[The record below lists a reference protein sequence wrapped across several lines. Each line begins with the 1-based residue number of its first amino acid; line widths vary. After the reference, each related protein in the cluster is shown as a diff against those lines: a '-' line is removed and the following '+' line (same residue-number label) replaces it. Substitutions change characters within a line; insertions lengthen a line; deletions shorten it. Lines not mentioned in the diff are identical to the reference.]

1 MKNSILHPCQSLAF
15 RHCSIIMT
23 FLIIFLYAQNNYAQC
38 VASSGSID
46 GIVYLDNNN
55 NGARNVG
62 EGGIQGILVEAYNAS
77 GALMGTSTTNQ
88 NGAYFFNGLTDGQ
101 RLRLQFSFSS
111 TYSSAILGADNAS
124 SVSFVQV
131 PACNIGFGLVNAF
144 EYCNSK
150 SEIITTCF
158 VQGETNNRTSEP
170 TIVGIE
176 YGFNTATPARKFAMH
191 GETGSIWGLAYKS
204 RTQEIFS
211 SAFVKQY
218 SGLKNGHDAIFRTFF
233 NGSMYQSLPFVKLS
247 DLGLPV
253 GTFSST
259 VEDCNYGAQVG
270 KIGLGGLV
278 ISPDEKYL
286 YVINIYN
293 NTLVRIPTVSPTTE
307 NTLAYQIP
315 GTDFHAF
322 ALKYYN
328 GKIYVGTTVPGDE
341 MKVQIFDPTTGTFS
355 DSGLNIPAGADWDDA
370 PVVGSLPAYWLT
382 DIDFTDEGHML
393 LSISDRIGHRY
404 CNVVTNRLD
413 EQKGDLM
420 IAFKNNA
427 GEWTIEN
434 RTVSG
439 EHFKDD
445 FWIANPSYHQEITT
459 GSIFVLPGTGSVVS
473 SVFDP
478 EINSYSGGLH
488 RYNTTTGRKEAGKE
502 LYTRET
508 IINFGKASGFGDIV
522 AVCGLPDVEIGNY
535 VWFDS
540 NENGFQDSNESGVG
554 NLAIT
559 LLDTD
564 CNVIATST
572 TDSRGYYT
580 FNRSNVSGGLYTGL
594 QYYIGVGSTQMQT
607 GTDLVTINNQLFRPT
622 VKNNSFTNINSDAA
636 TTACTNGMIGVVTN
650 ATNHTFD
657 IGLRNAGDCSLK
669 ITKSVI
675 STNALRSTDEVQ
687 FQITV
692 LNSGTQGVSNVVIE
706 DILPSTYTFSSTK
719 NINWSANGIKLTATL
734 SGVILPNQS
743 KSINLVLNFSQNQI
757 AQPNYTNEVK
767 VISAQNGFG
776 QNLTYLNSCFD
787 SEEDR
792 FSVATPEICDL
803 ALIHKVD
810 KELLIAPQN
819 KVVFTTTVCNQGTMS
834 ATGYN
839 VVNYLNPEFD
849 FDPAINKGWVI
860 SDDLTKLT
868 YAHAEVLGSGNCKD
882 IKLNLSLKNVDL
894 VSQIVNYSEIS
905 TSACGTVAYDFD
917 STPDINKTNDKGGQP
932 KTSTDNMIT
941 DNNNDEDDHDPA
953 FIAISLIDLK
963 LEKTVPS
970 RRAAAGDVVVFN
982 LKVTNQGRNP
992 VSKIKLV
999 DFVPAQTDL
1008 VDNTW
1013 KLSNGVAEKVIEFDN
1028 NLESGESFT
1037 TTISCKIHNNVLNP
1051 ETIRNLAGIREIYD
1065 ENGIDISNPDFN
1077 NQLANLPEDGD
1088 EPENKNAFDD
1098 DFASTYVVIISPAQ
1112 YEPCSSCRGA
1122 TTPNNGQFVVN
1133 LKIASKAGET
1143 WYVESSSGLYDFS
1156 SPHPPVA
1163 PTSLENGF
1171 ILDEL
1176 PHGHAG
1182 HSEYLLRA
1190 VHLDGKGFA
1199 VRLRNEFG
1207 DLEQVEANPGICSF
1221 ETITLDGQRSLCGGA
1236 SALYTAKVSIP
1247 GATYQWYVDNEL
1259 IPGVSTPT
1267 HIINWV
1273 AYAVGNHE
1281 IKVAAS
1287 PGCIAPVVM
1296 NVAIGQPDNAAIACI
1311 GNFNVSLDGN
1321 CSMTIT
1327 PQMLA
1332 VSTLSPLSPY
1342 VVMLMDKHGNPIPN
1356 ATLTAEHAGT
1366 NVMAKLIEGCG
1377 GNSCWS
1383 TITVEDKTPPVSI
1396 CNNITL
1402 PCYKL
1407 KEYTG
1412 PFETDN
1418 CGGPVSNVIVSEN
1431 ITTLTCNNDFVKY
1444 VDRVYQATDKFGNK
1458 SALCNMRIS
1467 LERPELDLLSI
1478 PGNFTMAA
1486 GNALF
1491 CSTFRTDANGMP
1503 NVSVTGVPTLAGIS
1517 LYPVFDEICNL
1528 AVWYTDVDHGFIN
1541 CTRKIT
1547 RSWHVHENWC
1557 SSTEILIFKQL
1568 IEITDNKPPFIA
1580 PISNFEVSTNGHDI
1594 CEGDV
1599 RLPAAMVVDTCSPT
1613 IEVDVTYPGG
1623 FINDFKNN
1631 GTITLPVGTHTI
1643 RYTAYDAC
1651 GNSSFRTF
1659 TVVIKDKTAPTVIC
1673 KGEVVVGLNSNGD
1686 AYIYPRNIDD
1696 GSFDGCGI
1704 DSMKIARMVPNGLI
1718 PDSLFEDHIV
1728 FKCPDAGKTLMV
1740 ALRAWDTNGNSNS
1753 CMVNVTVQDKH
1764 APKIT
1769 CPANVAIDCKDVF
1782 TGMDLTKY
1790 GNALAI
1796 DACGATVTELAPKFT
1811 LNSCRV
1817 GTIERTFR
1825 ASDSQGNATCTQ
1837 VITVGNSDTFDP
1849 LTDVT
1854 KPLDYTVND
1863 RCSVDELKP
1872 ESLPTINGNPV
1883 IRQSACG
1890 LAAASYKDDVF
1901 NIVTGACYK
1910 IVRTWT
1916 IIDWCEMDRLGSDY
1930 APYVFQQ
1937 TIKVNNTVP
1946 PFFVGNLPKDTTFL
1960 TAKGVCDEGRVTLSY
1975 RGRDLCTPENRLRWS
1990 YTIDYNNDK
1999 LNLISNTGFG
2009 PLVSINSIFPTGTHK
2024 IVWSFE
2030 DQCGN
2035 VTSREQIV
2043 IVRNNDNPMAVGL
2056 ERISVAIVPWDSTG
2070 DGRPDIEKAC
2080 IFASSLNTSSVSTCC
2095 KTPLRF
2101 SFSSNPLDTVRCFD
2115 CADVGQD
2122 NVVELWVHDCN
2133 DNTDFVEIDVDVQD
2147 NNDSNVCDSICIR
2160 TPLNIIITGS
2170 TNICTGRTTTLVA
2183 SATGATSFRWSTG
2196 ATTATITV
2204 NPAINTTYAVTVTNR
2219 FNCTGTSTSTV
2230 TVSPLPTATIA
2241 GNNICVGGTAT
2252 LLASG
2257 GTSYVWSNAATTAAI
2272 SVSPNTNT
2280 TYTVTVTNANGC
2292 TASTSRQVT
2301 INPLPTAAVT
2311 GNNAI
2316 CIGSGTTLTATGGGT
2331 YLWNNNVTTA
2341 AITVNPIVTTTYTV
2355 TVTNTFGCT
2364 ATANRTVTVNG
2375 LTIAASVTGTNQI
2388 CLGQNTTLTSSLS
2401 GSTANRYL
2409 WSNNAST
2416 SAITVSPQVSTTYTV
2431 TISDTNGCTAT
2442 SSRAVTVNPLPT
2454 PAIAGSNICV
2464 GQSTTLTASG
2474 GTSYVWSN
2482 NATTAAI
2489 TVSPATNT
2497 TYTVTVTNANNCT
2510 ASTSRLV
2517 TVNPLPVAS
2526 ISGNNSICTGSS
2538 TTLTATG
2545 GGTYAWSNGASTAA
2559 ITVNPIATTTYTVT
2573 VTSTVGCTS
2582 TANRTVTVNGLSISA
2597 SVTGTNQICIGQST
2611 TLQAALTGS
2620 TPTGY
2625 IWNTNATTSAITVT
2639 PQTST
2644 TYTVTIS
2651 DTNGCTAT
2659 ANRAVTVNPLPTP
2672 AIAGNNICLGQST
2685 TLTASGGASY
2695 VWSNAA
2701 TTAAIT
2707 VSPAI
2712 TSTFTVTVT
2721 NANGCVASTSRQVV
2735 VNPLPNAQ
2743 ITGNTSICIGSNTT
2757 LTASGGTSY
2766 VWSNSATT
2774 AAISVNPIVTTSYTV
2789 TVTNSNNCTATS
2801 NVTVT
2806 VNGLSI
2812 TASVTGTN
2820 QICVGQSTTLQAA
2833 LTGSTPISY
2842 LWNTNAT
2849 TSAIIVNPV
2858 VNTTYTVTIT
2868 DNNGCTASAN
2878 RTVTVNPL
2886 PTINIAGTLA
2896 VCPGSSTTLT
2906 ASGAS
2911 TYVWSTGATTAA
2923 VTVSPAVATTYT
2935 VTATNANGCINTAQR
2950 TVTIR
2955 PLPTVAISGDNRICV
2970 GTSTVLTASG
2980 ANTYAWSTGATTSAI
2995 TVSPA
3000 ITTTY
3005 TVTGTDSNGCQN
3017 TANVIVTLDPNPVP
3031 VITGDM
3037 MICVGE
3043 STTLTASGGVSYVWN
3058 TTATTAAITVSPIVN
3073 TTYTV
3078 TTTDVNGCVGSN
3090 SAPVVVD
3097 PGTLTCS
3104 TQNITVYLNPLG
3116 TVSITPANI
3125 STGAVGAC
3133 ANVTATVTPATFNC
3147 NDAASNI
3154 PIIVTLTVTNTNT
3167 NQSLSCTAQVTV
3179 LDTLNPILDCPAN
3192 LNLDCASFDPTA
3204 PLSTYGVAL
3213 ASDNC
3218 SVGFTLTEVPIIDIS
3233 DCNVGLITRTF
3244 TATDASG
3251 NSSQC
3256 VQLINVTNFDPIAA
3270 PDIDFPDNVTI
3281 TNCDSPL
3288 PASIGSPNLD
3298 TDQFTCGDITVTFTD
3313 NLPNTLCAGTFQRIW
3328 TVTDSCQLVVGT
3340 NNGIFTST
3348 QTITVL
3354 VPIPNITGPTSFVIN
3369 RDSMTCE
3376 ASLSGAALH
3385 GVPGCNL
3392 SLFVNGVP
3400 VTDFN
3405 LNGDYEDGDT
3415 TFQLVAVSN
3424 CDNTKRDT
3432 LNFVLMVNGVDE
3444 SLVCVKT
3451 YPELDDQLMAID
3463 NVYDH
3468 AVIFAGCDNG
3478 ATNQNI
3484 LASFSNTNVN
3494 DTTRVYT
3501 CVDLIPNMPI
3511 GITVYFWYEGASA
3524 PHTLC
3529 QSLVGL
3535 QNQIPPFCITPPTRI
3550 TGTVQTEN
3558 AQAVPNVVIA
3568 LDGSNMPET
3577 NTNITGK
3584 YEFPEMNGSG
3594 TYDVIPVRDDND
3606 LEGVST
3612 LDLIFIQKHI
3622 LKILELNSPYKI
3634 IAADVNR
3641 DDKVSA
3647 SDILQL
3653 RKLIL
3658 GIYDKFPDNTSWRM
3672 VDKAYVFHD
3681 PKDPFRGFMPESYHI
3696 ENLNSNMNI
3705 DWVGVKIGDVNS
3717 SYVTHAKD
3725 KNAENRSNNLS
3736 FSMNDMQLISG
3747 SNIIPVL
3754 ASKDD
3759 QINGFQISIPVKDIE
3774 NMYISSGTLNFNP
3787 DNYIYNSGMLNVSWH
3802 SPDSKQV
3809 KEGDVLFFI
3818 HMDAEKSNSLADVM
3832 ISGVNKGL
3840 KPEYYGADLDA
3851 NKLTWRIERADAGV
3865 FELYGNTPNPW
3876 NNETNIQFTLP
3887 EDGQVSL
3894 KVRDITGR
3902 VVYTHQQYGT
3912 KGDNTIRVASE
3923 QLGTSGI
3930 FLYDLMF
3937 GNEVKTN
3944 KMLNIK

>member
-1 MKNSILHPCQSLAF
+1 MKNSILHPCQSLAS
-15 RHCSIIMT
+15 RHLYLLMT
-23 FLIIFLYAQNNYAQC
+23 FLSIFLYAQDSFAQC
-38 VASSGSID
+38 VASSGSIE
-46 GIVYLDNNN
+46 GIVYNDTNN
-55 NGARNVG
+55 NGARNGG
-62 EGGIQGILVEAYNAS
+62 EAGIQGILVEAYNAN
-77 GALMGTSTTNQ
+77 GALVGTSTTNQ
-88 NGAYFFNGLTDGQ
+88 SGLYFFTGLTDGQ
-101 RLRLQFSFSS
+101 RLRLQFNFSNAF
-111 TYSSAILGADNAS
+111 SSAILGADNAS

-158 VQGETNNRTSEP
+158 VQGETNVRGAEP

-211 SAFVKQY
+211 AAFVKQY

-253 GTFSST
+253 GTLSST
-259 VEDCNYGAQVG
+259 IEDCNYGAQVG

-293 NTLVRIPTVSPTTE
+293 NTLVRIPTVSPTTA
-307 NTLAYQIP
+307 NTVAYQIP
-315 GTDFHAF
+315 GTNFHAF

-328 GKIYVGTTVPGDE
+328 GKIYIGTTVPGDV
-341 MKVQIFDPTTGTFS
+341 MKVQIFDPTTASFT
-355 DSGLNIPAGADWDDA
+355 DSGLTVPAGADWDDA
-370 PVVGSLPAYWLT
+370 PVVGGLPAYWLT

-420 IAFKNNA
+420 IAFKN
-427 GEWTIEN
+427 GTGGWTLEN
-434 RTVSG
+434 RSVSG
-439 EHFKDD
+439 EHFSDD
-445 FWIANPSYHQEITT
+445 FWIANPSYHPEITT

-508 IINFGKASGFGDIV
+508 TINFGKASGFGDIV
-522 AVCGLPDVEIGNY
+522 AVCGLPDIEIGNY

-540 NENGFQDSNESGVG
+540 NENGFQDSNETGVA
-554 NLAIT
+554 NLTIT

-564 CNVIATST
+564 CNVIATTT
-572 TDSRGYYT
+572 TDSKGYYT
-580 FNRSNVSGGLYTGL
+580 FNRSNVSGGLYAGL
-594 QYYIGVGSTQMQT
+594 QYFVGLGSTQMETST
-607 GTDLVTINNQLFRPT
+607 GLITINNQLFRPT
-622 VKNNSFTNINSDAA
+622 VKNNNFTNINSDAA
-636 TTACTNGMIGVVTN
+636 STACALGLIGVVTN

-675 STNALRSTDEVQ
+675 NTNALRSTDEVQ

-692 LNSGTQGVSNVVIE
+692 LNRGTQGVSNIVIE
-706 DILPSTYTFSSTK
+706 DIIPATYTFSSAK
-719 NINWSANGIKLTATL
+719 NTNWTANGNRLTATL

-743 KSINLVLNFSQNQI
+743 RSINLVLNFSQNQL

-767 VISAQNGFG
+767 VISAQDGFG
-776 QNLTYLNSCFD
+776 QNLTNLSSCFD
-787 SEEDR
+787 TEEDR

-810 KELLIAPQN
+810 KEILIAPQN

-868 YAHAEVLGSGNCKD
+868 YTDAEVLESGNCKD
-882 IKLNLSLKNVDL
+882 IKLNLSVKNVDL

-932 KTSTDNMIT
+932 KTSTDNMMN
-941 DNNNDEDDHDPA
+941 DNGNDEDDHDPA
-953 FIAISLIDLK
+953 LIAISLIDLK
-963 LEKTVPS
+963 LEKTVAS

-982 LKVTNQGRNP
+982 LKVTNKGRNA

-999 DFVPAQTDL
+999 DFIPAQTDL

-1013 KLSNGVAEKVIEFDN
+1013 KLSNGVAEKVIAFDN

-1037 TTISCKIHNNVLNP
+1037 TTISCKIHSNVLHP

-1065 ENGIDISNPDFN
+1065 ENGIDVSNPDFN
-1077 NQLANLPEDGD
+1077 NQIANLPEDGE
-1088 EPENKNAFDD
+1088 EPEIKNAFDD
-1098 DFASTYVVIISPAQ
+1098 DFATTYVVLICPAV

-1122 TTPNNGQFVVN
+1122 TTPTNGQFIVN
-1133 LKIASKAGET
+1133 LKIASKEGET
-1143 WYVESSSGLYDFS
+1143 WFVESSNGLFDLS
-1156 SPHPPVA
+1156 SPLPPAA
-1163 PTSLENGF
+1163 PTQLANGF
-1171 ILDEL
+1171 ILEEL

-1190 VHLDGKGFA
+1190 VHLDGKGFS

-1221 ETITLDGQRSLCGGA
+1221 ETMNLDGPRSLCIGA
-1236 SALYTAKVSIP
+1236 TANYSVSARLA
-1247 GATYQWYVDNEL
+1247 GATYQWYVDDVL
-1259 IPGVSTPT
+1259 LPGVSTANHT
-1267 HIINWV
+1267 INWS
-1273 AYAVGNHE
+1273 AYSVGNHE
-1281 IKVAAS
+1281 IKVTSS
-1287 PGCIAPVVM
+1287 PGCVAPVIL
-1296 NVAIGQPDNAAIACI
+1296 NVSIGQPDNGAIACV
-1311 GNFNVSLDGN
+1311 GDFNVSLDGN
-1321 CSMTIT
+1321 CSIVIT

-1332 VSTLSPLSPY
+1332 ASTLNPLSPY
-1342 VVMLMDKHGNPIPN
+1342 VVMLMDKDGNPIPN
-1356 ATLTAEHAGT
+1356 ATLTTEHAGT
-1366 NVMAKLIEGCG
+1366 KVMAKLIEGCG

-1396 CNNITL
+1396 CSNITL

-1407 KEYTG
+1407 KEYKG

-1418 CGGPVSNVIVSEN
+1418 CGGPVTNVIVSEN
-1431 ITTLTCNNDFVKY
+1431 ITTLTCNDDFVKY
-1444 VDRVYQATDKFGNK
+1444 IDRVYQATDKFGNK

-1467 LERPELDLLSI
+1467 LERPDLGLISI
-1478 PGNFTMAA
+1478 PKNFTMAD

-1491 CSTFRTDANGMP
+1491 CRTFKTDVNGMP

-1517 LYPVFDEICNL
+1517 LYPLFDEICNL

-1557 SSTEILIFKQL
+1557 SSAEIMTFKQL
-1568 IEITDNKPPFIA
+1568 IEITDDKAPFIA
-1580 PISNFEVSTNGHDI
+1580 PISSFEVSTNGHGI

-1631 GTITLPVGTHTI
+1631 TTITLPAGTHAI

-1659 TVVIKDKTAPTVIC
+1659 NVLVRDRTAPTMIC
-1673 KGEVVVGLNSNGD
+1673 KGEVVAGLNSNGE
-1686 AYIYPRNIDD
+1686 AYLYPRNLND

-1704 DSMKIARMVPNGLI
+1704 DSMKVARMVPGGLI
-1718 PDSLFEDHIV
+1718 PDSLFEDQIV
-1728 FKCPDAGKTLMV
+1728 FNCPDAGKTLMV

-1764 APKIT
+1764 TPKIS
-1769 CPANVAIDCKDVF
+1769 CPAPAAIDCKDVF

-1796 DACGATVTELAPKFT
+1796 DACGATVTEETPKFI

-1825 ASDSQGNATCTQ
+1825 ATDSQGSATCTQ
-1837 VITVGNSDTFDP
+1837 VITVGNSDVFDP

-1863 RCSVDELKP
+1863 RCSADELKP
-1872 ESLPTINGNPV
+1872 ESLPAIYGNPV

-1916 IIDWCEMDRLGSDY
+1916 IIDWCEMDRLGSAYD
-1930 APYVFQQ
+1930 PYVFQQ

-1946 PFFVGNLPKDTTFL
+1946 PFFVGNLPKDTTFI

-1975 RGRDLCTPENRLRWS
+1975 RGRDLCTPDNRLRWS

-1999 LNLISNTGFG
+1999 INLISNTGFG
-2009 PLVSINSIFPTGTHK
+2009 PVASINSIFPTGTHK

-2056 ERISVAIVPWDSTG
+2056 ERISVAIVPWDTTG

-2080 IFASSLNTSSVSTCC
+2080 IIASSLNTSSVSTCC
-2095 KTPLRF
+2095 TTPLKF

-2115 CADVGQD
+2115 CSHLGED

-2133 DNTDFVEIDVDVQD
+2133 GNTDFVEIEVDVQD
-2147 NNDSNVCDSICIR
+2147 NNNSDVCEMICIMNPVVAVISGPR
-2160 TPLNIIITGS
+2160 AVCIGS
-2170 TNICTGRTTTLVA
+2170 STTLVA
-2183 SATGATSFRWSTG
+2183 SGGVKYKWSNG
-2196 ATTATITV
+2196 MTTASISV
-2204 NPAINTTYAVTVTNR
+2204 NPTTTTTYTVTVTNQ
-2219 FNCTGTSTSTV
+2219 FKCEDTESVTV
-2230 TVSPLPTATIA
+2230 TVNPLPTPAIA
-2241 GNNICVGGTAT
+2241 GNNICVGSSTT
-2252 LLASG
+2252 LTASG
-2257 GTSYVWSNAATTAAI
+2257 GTSYVWSNAATTATI
-2272 SVSPNTNT
+2272 TVSPTTNT

-2301 INPLPTAAVT
+2301 VNPLPTAAVT

-2331 YLWNNNVTTA
+2331 YLWNNNATTA
-2341 AITVNPIVTTTYTV
+2341 AITVNPVVTTTYTV
-2355 TVTNTFGCT
+2355 TVTNSFACT
-2364 ATANRTVTVNG
+2364 ATATRTVTVNG

-2388 CLGQNTTLTSSLS
+2388 CVGQSTILTSSLS
-2401 GSTANRYL
+2401 GSTANGYL
-2409 WSNNAST
+2409 WSNNATT
-2416 SAITVSPQVSTTYTV
+2416 SAITVSPQASTTYTV

-2454 PAIAGSNICV
+2454 PAIAGNNICV

-2497 TYTVTVTNANNCT
+2497 TYTVTVTNANNCI

-2517 TVNPLPVAS
+2517 TVNPLPVAL

-2545 GGTYAWSNGASTAA
+2545 GGTYVWSNGATTAA
-2559 ITVNPIATTTYTVT
+2559 ITVNPNVTTTYTVT
-2573 VTSTVGCTS
+2573 VTSTANCTA
-2582 TANRTVTVNGLSISA
+2582 TATSTVTVNGLSISA
-2597 SVTGTNQICIGQST
+2597 SESGTNQICIGQST
-2611 TLQAALTGS
+2611 TLQANLAGS
-2620 TPTGY
+2620 TPTSY
-2625 IWNTNATTSAITVT
+2625 IWNTNATTSTITVS
-2639 PQTST
+2639 PTSNST
-2644 TYTVTIS
+2644 FTVTIT
-2651 DTNGCTAT
+2651 DNNGCTAV

-2672 AIAGNNICLGQST
+2672 AIAGNNICIGQST
-2685 TLTASGGASY
+2685 TLTASGGVSY

-2707 VSPAI
+2707 VSP
-2712 TSTFTVTVT
+2712 TVNTTYTVTVT
-2721 NANGCVASTSRQVV
+2721 NANTCTAATSRQVV

-2766 VWSNSATT
+2766 AWSNNATT
-2774 AAISVNPIVTTSYTV
+2774 AAITVNPTTTTTYTV
-2789 TVTNSNNCTATS
+2789 TVTNGNNCSSTA

-2812 TASVTGTN
+2812 SASVTGTN

-2842 LWNTNAT
+2842 IWNTNAT
-2849 TSAIIVNPV
+2849 TSAITVNPV

-2868 DNNGCTASAN
+2868 DNNGCTASSN
-2878 RTVTVNPL
+2878 RLVTVNPL
-2886 PTINIAGTLA
+2886 PTINITGGLE

-2923 VTVSPAVATTYT
+2923 ITVSPAVATTYT
-2935 VTATNANGCINTAQR
+2935 VTATDANGCINTAQR

-2955 PLPTVAISGDNRICV
+2955 PLPTVVITGDNRICL
-2970 GTSTVLTASG
+2970 GTSTQLTASG
-2980 ANTYAWSTGATTSAI
+2980 ANTYVWSTGATTAAI

-3000 ITTTY
+3000 STTTY

-3017 TANVIVTLDPNPVP
+3017 TANVTVTVDPNPVP

-3058 TTATTAAITVSPIVN
+3058 TTATTAAITVSPVVN

-3078 TTTDVNGCVGSN
+3078 TTTDVNGCVGST
-3090 SAPVVVD
+3090 SATVIVD
-3097 PGTLTCS
+3097 PGTLTCT

-3116 TVSITPANI
+3116 TVSITAADI

-3147 NDAASNI
+3147 NDAATNI

-3179 LDTLNPILDCPAN
+3179 LDTLNPLLVCPSN

-3204 PLSTYGVAL
+3204 PLPTYGVAL

-3218 SVGFTLTEVPIIDIS
+3218 SVGFTLTEVPIVDIS
-3233 DCNVGLITRTF
+3233 ECNVGLITRTF

-3256 VQLINVTNFDPIAA
+3256 VQLINVTNFDPISA

-3288 PASIGSPNLD
+3288 PASIGSPDLD
-3298 TDQFTCGDITVTFTD
+3298 TDQFTCGNITVTFTD
-3313 NLPNTLCAGTFQRIW
+3313 NLPTTLCAGTFQRIW

-3348 QTITVL
+3348 QTITVV
-3354 VPIPNITGPTSFVIN
+3354 VPVPNITGPTTFVIN
-3369 RDSMTCE
+3369 RDSTTCE

-3385 GVPGCNL
+3385 SVPGCNL
-3392 SLFVNGVP
+3392 SLFVNGIPVP
-3400 VTDFN
+3400 DFN
-3405 LNGDYEDGDT
+3405 LNGDYEDGID

-3424 CDNTKRDT
+3424 CDMTKRDT
-3432 LNFVLMVNGVDE
+3432 LNFILIVNGVNE

-3451 YPELDDQLMAID
+3451 YPELDDQFMASD

-3468 AVIFAGCDNG
+3468 AVIFEGCDNG
-3478 ATNQNI
+3478 APNQNI
-3484 LASFSNTNVN
+3484 VASFSNTDIN
-3494 DTTRVYT
+3494 DTVRVYT
-3501 CVDLIPNMPI
+3501 CADLPNAPL
-3511 GITVYFWYEGASA
+3511 GITVYFWYEGAAA

-3535 QNQIPPFCITPPTRI
+3535 QNQIAPFCPPISPPSRI

-3558 AQAVPNVVIA
+3558 AQAVPNVWVA
-3568 LDGSNMPET
+3568 LEGSNMPGA
-3577 NTNITGK
+3577 NTNNTGK
-3584 YEFPEMNGSG
+3584 YEFPEMNGGG

-3622 LKILELNSPYKI
+3622 LKSQELNSPYKI
-3634 IAADVNR
+3634 IAADVNK

-3658 GIYDKFPDNTSWRM
+3658 GIYEKFPDNTSWRM
-3672 VDKAYVFHD
+3672 VDRAHTFLD

-3717 SYVTHAKD
+3717 SYVTNAKD
-3725 KNAENRSNNLS
+3725 KNTENRSSNLS
-3736 FSMNDMQLISG
+3736 FRMNDMKLVEG
-3747 SNIIPVL
+3747 TNIVPVI
-3754 ASKDD
+3754 AAKDGD
-3759 QINGFQISIPVKDIE
+3759 INGFQISIPVQHVDE
-3774 NMYISSGTLNFNP
+3774 MYITSGVLSFNP
-3787 DNYIYNSGMLNVSWH
+3787 DNYIFSNGMLNISWH
-3802 SPDSKQV
+3802 QSESKSV

-3818 HMDAEKSNSLADVM
+3818 HMDSERSDVLAEVM
-3832 ISGVNKGL
+3832 LSGENKGL
-3840 KPEYYGADLDA
+3840 KPEYYSADLKA
-3851 NKLTWRIERADAGV
+3851 QRLNWRIERQDSGI
-3865 FELYGNTPNPW
+3865 FELHGNTPNPW

-3902 VVYTHQQYGT
+3902 VVFTHQQYGT
-3912 KGDNTIRVASE
+3912 KGDNSIRVASE
-3923 QLGTSGI
+3923 QLGATGLY
-3930 FLYDLMF
+3930 LYDLMF